1 MEVTYSITLDVHEYN
16 PLDYEIIESMKE
28 MGISNLDLQ
37 MNLYGFDGD
46 GLVGYA
52 NGTVM
57 GQYR

>member
-1 MEVTYSITLDVHEYN
+1 
-16 PLDYEIIESMKE
+16 MKE

-46 GLVGYA
+46 ELVGYV
-52 NGTVM
+52 NGTMM

>member
-1 MEVTYSITLDVHEYN
+1 MEVTYNTTLDVHKYN
-16 PLDYEIIESMKE
+16 PLDSEIIGLMKE
-28 MGISNLDLQ
+28 RGIPNLDLQ

-46 GLVGYA
+46 GLVGYV